1 MKQEEL
7 NNLEDEETPEQEEA
21 SAALKKIA
29 EGLEGGDK
37 KISRRGFLRGALK
50 ATAGFTVIGKAAEAL
65 AKDEEKG
72 GDDKS
77 KEERK
82 KNVGFLRGVFQ
93 KISGGGIGKD
103 EKSGNLIIHMG
114 GGKYN
119 AIENKELNKLTD
131 AVGPRRE
138 KIEMLNNKLK
148 AAKKPEEKHKYFRL
162 IEAENFM
169 ANSTVRTEINTAN
182 HPIKVED
189 LPPSLKDFE
198 RAREEMVKGMS
209 EGSIVQPINPDAK
222 NK

>member
-21 SAALKKIA
+21 SAALRKMA

-82 KNVGFLRGVFQ
+82 KNVGFL
-93 KISGGGIGKD
+93 S
-103 EKSGNLIIHMG
+103 
-114 GGKYN
+114 
-119 AIENKELNKLTD
+119 
-131 AVGPRRE
+131 
-138 KIEMLNNKLK
+138 
-148 AAKKPEEKHKYFRL
+148 
-162 IEAENFM
+162 
-169 ANSTVRTEINTAN
+169 
-182 HPIKVED
+182 
-189 LPPSLKDFE
+189 
-198 RAREEMVKGMS
+198 
-209 EGSIVQPINPDAK
+209 
-222 NK
+222 